1 MYLPHAGYRGVP
13 PLCLAPSVCW
23 TFLGLA
29 PAAPAPALER
39 REAASVSPNLNTLSR
54 GRLLGPL
61 ASVVGPWSWS
71 GERGRFAKGTMP
83 KTGLH
88 LGPGKPPA
96 EARREARPRG
106 RQSPLGY
113 LCSW

>member
-1 MYLPHAGYRGVP
+1 MYLPRAGYRRVP
-13 PLCLAPSVCW
+13 PLCLAPSVCR

-39 REAASVSPNLNTLSR
+39 GEAASVSPNWNSLSR

-71 GERGRFAKGTMP
+71 GEQRRFAKGRMP
-83 KTGLH
+83 KTVLH

-96 EARREARPRG
+96 EARREAQPRG
-106 RQSPLGY
+106 RWSPLGY